1 MSDEQRKYVRLS
13 LESTV
18 FLELMAAGVEGGEAA
33 EVARCKTLDIS
44 RGGLR
49 VQVNKSLTIGAI
61 LQIGVELSPGER
73 PLYLAG
79 EVKWCLPARDAEQ
92 AWTAG
97 FELLN
102 ASDSDIEQWYALVE
116 DMER

>member
-1 MSDEQRKYVRLS
+1 MSDEQRKYLRLS
-13 LESTV
+13 LESIV
-18 FLELMAAGVEGGEAA
+18 FLELMAAGIAGEESA
-33 EVARCKTLDIS
+33 ELARCNTLDIS
-44 RGGLR
+44 RSGLR
-49 VQVNKSLTIGAI
+49 VQVSRALTIGAI

-79 EVKWCLPARDAEQ
+79 EVKWCLPARDEEE

-116 DMER
+116 EMES

>member
-1 MSDEQRKYVRLS
+1 MADEQRKYVRLT

-18 FLELMAAGVEGGEAA
+18 FLELMAAGIAGEETA
-33 EVARCKTLDIS
+33 EVAKCKTLDIS

-49 VQVNKSLTIGAI
+49 VQVGQPLTIGAI

-79 EVKWCLPARDAEQ
+79 EVKWCLPARETEQ

-97 FELLN
+97 FALLN
-102 ASDSDIEQWYALVE
+102 ASDSDIEQWYELVE

>member
-1 MSDEQRKYVRLS
+1 MVDEQRRHVRLS

-18 FLELMAAGVEGGEAA
+18 FIELMAAGVAGEEAA

-49 VQVNKSLTIGAI
+49 VQLDRPVTIGAI

-73 PLYLAG
+73 TLYLAG
-79 EVKWCLPARDAEQ
+79 EVKWCLPAKGNEET
-92 AWTAG
+92 WTAG

-102 ASDSDIEQWYALVE
+102 ASDSDIEQWYRLVE